1 MASFRPSYCTIST
14 YHRLITCL
22 QVGLPLQPVRTGR
35 DAGPAAAAWSA
46 GRDRSCVLP
55 SHKSRGCALDLGGLT
70 CDGDVFLNGEFHA
83 DGQVRLTRATIQRE
97 LNCSKGT
104 FSDLGPFTDP
114 RRSPRALDA
123 EGLTTAGSVYL
134 NEFRAD
140 GEVFLF
146 RSNIAQQL
154 DCAGGTIVN
163 PGRIALDLSGAR
175 IYWDVRLISGFRA
188 VGETRLSHTAV
199 GQYLDCLG
207 GESEVCANETALNAS
222 GMRVAGSFIWL
233 PAKTPVGLV
242 NLSFA
247 SAGRLVDTPSKWPT
261 EQHVELTGVGSAGVT
276 CMNLIAHARHPVC
289 GPSRTGG
296 HRHDLTRLIWLVAAV
311 REESWSWSRGGEAR
325 AAGHRSAYWAPML
338 SALLVT
344 E

>member
-22 QVGLPLQPVRTGR
+22 QVGVPLQPVRTGR

-46 GRDRSCVLP
+46 GRDRSGVLP

-134 NEFRAD
+134 NEVRTDA
-140 GEVFLF
+140 EVFLF
-146 RSNIAQQL
+146 RSQIAQHV
-154 DCAGGTIVN
+154 D
-163 PGRIALDLSGAR
+163 
-175 IYWDVRLISGFRA
+175 
-188 VGETRLSHTAV
+188 
-199 GQYLDCLG
+199 
-207 GESEVCANETALNAS
+207 
-222 GMRVAGSFIWL
+222 
-233 PAKTPVGLV
+233 
-242 NLSFA
+242 FA
-247 SAGRLVDTPSKWPT
+247 
-261 EQHVELTGVGSAGVT
+261 GVGSAGDLF
-276 CMNLIAHARHPVC
+276 MQFDPPARHPVC
-289 GPSRTGG
+289 GPSRPGSP
-296 HRHDLTRLIWLVAAV
+296 RHDLPRLIWLVAAV